1 MYPWE
6 SKELVELNQIRS
18 KIANIWN
25 HTELNIEEV
34 PAEFLRTE
42 LTQISSL
49 VNDAILHIDTE
60 IDRLIARDCDSKSTH
75 TCSHCESDSIYV
87 CEPCMV
93 NWSDSIVIKE
103 FK

>member
-6 SKELVELNQIRS
+6 SKELVELNHIRS

-25 HTELNIEEV
+25 HTELNIDEV
-34 PAEFLRTE
+34 PAEFLITE

-49 VNDAILHIDTE
+49 VNDAILQIDTE
-60 IDRLIARDCDSKSTH
+60 IDRLIERDCKPKH
-75 TCSHCESDSIYV
+75 TCSHCEADDIYV

-93 NWSDSIVIKE
+93 AWSDSIVIKE
-103 FK
+103 IK